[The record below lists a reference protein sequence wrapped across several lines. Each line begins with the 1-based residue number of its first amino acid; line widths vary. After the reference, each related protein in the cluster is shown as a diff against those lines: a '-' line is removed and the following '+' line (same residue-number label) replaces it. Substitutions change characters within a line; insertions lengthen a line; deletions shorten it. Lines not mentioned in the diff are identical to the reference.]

1 MWLAGSMSRIHLR
14 RHSRIRLNK
23 PRKGRVYKM
32 DDIIL
37 DVQNL
42 KKYFPIRGGVFQHT
56 VGYVKAVDGISF
68 QLKRGETLGIVG
80 ESGCGKSTAGRTI
93 LRLHEI
99 TGGKVLFNGQDI
111 AKLSKKELRKKR
123 LEMQMVFQDP
133 YSSLNPRMTVGQ
145 IIGEALIDHKL
156 MDKNQAKEKVEEI
169 MEVCG
174 LPSYYIN
181 RYPHEFSGGQRQR
194 IGIARAL
201 VLDPQFVICDEPV
214 SALDVSIQ
222 SQIINLLGDLQK
234 ERNFSYIFISH
245 DLSVVEYISNRVAV
259 MYLGNIVELADKNEI
274 FDNPLHP
281 YTKALMSAI
290 PVPDPTR
297 KRERIILSGDLPS
310 PSNPPSGCKFRTRCP
325 MACDKCAKE
334 APEYRDIGGGHFV
347 ACHLV

>member
-1 MWLAGSMSRIHLR
+1 
-14 RHSRIRLNK
+14 
-23 PRKGRVYKM
+23 M

-99 TGGKVLFNGQDI
+99 TGGKVLFNGKDI

>member
-1 MWLAGSMSRIHLR
+1 
-14 RHSRIRLNK
+14 
-23 PRKGRVYKM
+23 M

-99 TGGKVLFNGQDI
+99 TGGKVFFNGKDI

-325 MACDKCAKE
+325 LYVYLFAKE

>member
-1 MWLAGSMSRIHLR
+1 
-14 RHSRIRLNK
+14 
-23 PRKGRVYKM
+23 M

-56 VGYVKAVDGISF
+56 VGYIKAVDGISF

>member
-1 MWLAGSMSRIHLR
+1 
-14 RHSRIRLNK
+14 
-23 PRKGRVYKM
+23 M

-37 DVQNL
+37 DVQDL

-99 TGGKVLFNGQDI
+99 TGGKVLFNGKDI

-145 IIGEALIDHKL
+145 IIGEALTDHKL
-156 MDKNQAKEKVEEI
+156 MNKTQAKEKVQEI

-297 KRERIILSGDLPS
+297 KRERIILTGDLPS

-325 MACDKCAKE
+325 MACEKCAKE
-334 APEYRDIGGGHFV
+334 APEYRDVGGGHYV

>member
-1 MWLAGSMSRIHLR
+1 
-14 RHSRIRLNK
+14 
-23 PRKGRVYKM
+23 M

-37 DVQNL
+37 DVQDL

-99 TGGKVLFNGQDI
+99 TGGKVLFNGKDI

-145 IIGEALIDHKL
+145 IIGEALTDHKL
-156 MDKNQAKEKVEEI
+156 MNKTQAKEKVQEI

-174 LPSYYIN
+174 LPSSYIN

-297 KRERIILSGDLPS
+297 KRERIILTGDLPS

-325 MACDKCAKE
+325 MACEKCAKE
-334 APEYRDIGGGHFV
+334 APEYRDVGGGHYV